1 MSKVF
6 FPLDMANIRTSVTKF
21 GHLGALIAGEYWDTV
36 MSELLQS
43 QRTLTQLEAE
53 YQGLPAMLLS
63 PSELLPLKPQHLLNS
78 TEHSALVALY
88 GWSENPIAKYFS
100 LHRFSKPCSRI
111 DQSKLSLT
119 FRMQNRSGF
128 MWTTLCPP
136 FISLSTRTQVL
147 RNAQKRKDTMFDPLY
162 LLESEIVK
170 REYTIKFIKE
180 KTKGWTVGPC
190 DFVGHG
196 RSVHHGSSTFI
207 GLCFWHP
214 DLSASQMV
222 AMQASWD
229 ARSRYASGMRKMTAD
244 QIKAE
249 KTWRSKAKIN
259 IRHKHERDELK
270 QKIRYLMSDDGK
282 ARLSGPKDSG
292 RVKHRSQISSL
303 ARKWRELALNTM

>member
-1 MSKVF
+1 
-6 FPLDMANIRTSVTKF
+6 MANIRTSVTKF

-100 LHRFSKPCSRI
+100 QHRFSKPCSRI

-119 FRMQNRSGF
+119 FRMQNRV
-128 MWTTLCPP
+128 LCGPLCVLP
-136 FISLSTRTQVL
+136 SSVSLHERK

-190 DFVGHG
+190 DFVGMDDRFIMAVQ
-196 RSVHHGSSTFI
+196 RSLV
-207 GLCFWHP
+207 
-214 DLSASQMV
+214 
-222 AMQASWD
+222 
-229 ARSRYASGMRKMTAD
+229 YASGLGLIRMVSAD
-244 QIKAE
+244 GLAYYCF
-249 KTWRSKAKIN
+249 N
-259 IRHKHERDELK
+259 IVHL
-270 QKIRYLMSDDGK
+270 LDGMYK
-282 ARLSGPKDSG
+282 
-292 RVKHRSQISSL
+292 
-303 ARKWRELALNTM
+303 

>member
-6 FPLDMANIRTSVTKF
+6 FPLDMANFRTSVTKF
-21 GHLGALIAGEYWDTV
+21 GHLGALIAGEYWDTI

-88 GWSENPIAKYFS
+88 GCIGFRNPVPELIRANYLSLFGCKIDRVLCGPLCVLPSSVS
-100 LHRFSKPCSRI
+100 LHERKH
-111 DQSKLSLT
+111 
-119 FRMQNRSGF
+119 
-128 MWTTLCPP
+128 
-136 FISLSTRTQVL
+136 
-147 RNAQKRKDTMFDPLY
+147 NAQKRKDTMFNPLY
-162 LLESEIVK
+162 LLESETIK

-196 RSVHHGSSTFI
+196 QSVHHGSSTFI
-207 GLCFWHP
+207 GPCFWHP

-229 ARSRYASGMRKMTAD
+229 ARSRYASGMRKMMAD

-249 KTWRSKAKIN
+249 KTWRSKAKSSIVKDLGEAATSASSAGFFFREIN
-259 IRHKHERDELK
+259 IRRKRERDKLK

-292 RVKHRSQISSL
+292 RVEHRSQISSL
-303 ARKWRELALNTM
+303 A

>member
-1 MSKVF
+1 
-6 FPLDMANIRTSVTKF
+6 
-21 GHLGALIAGEYWDTV
+21 
-36 MSELLQS
+36 MSEVLQS

-53 YQGLPAMLLS
+53 YLGLPAMLLS

-100 LHRFSKPCSRI
+100 QYRFSKTLFPNRSEQTI
-111 DQSKLSLT
+111 FD

-136 FISLSTRTQVL
+136 FISLSTRTQ
-147 RNAQKRKDTMFDPLY
+147 AQCTEEERYDTMFDPLY
-162 LLESEIVK
+162 LLESKTVK

-190 DFVGHG
+190 NFVGHG

-249 KTWRSKAKIN
+249 KTWQSKAKSSIVKDLGEAATSASSPGFFFREIN
-259 IRHKHERDELK
+259 IRRKRKRDELK

-292 RVKHRSQISSL
+292 QVKHRSQISSL
-303 ARKWRELALNTM
+303 ARKWSELALNTM